1 MNIREWNRLSE
12 EDRSALLSRSE
23 SDITADLERVRPIV
37 EDVERRGDAALR
49 DYSRR
54 YDGAELEHLPLRV
67 APEEFDAAEEQLDE
81 ELKEALR
88 YAVEH
93 TRRFHRSQLPPG
105 QEFVELRPGLF
116 SGERALPLASAGL
129 YVPRG
134 RGSFPSMLYM
144 LAIPAVIAG
153 VPAVQVI
160 TPPGPDG
167 TVDPAC
173 LYTAR
178 LVGVSAVFRVGGAHG
193 IAALAYGTESI
204 PRVHKIVGPGSSI
217 VTAAKRLVSS
227 RVDIGL
233 PAGPSESMILA
244 DESADPWNTA
254 LDLLVEAEHGSDSC
268 ALLITPSRRLAE
280 QVAAFCNELLQ
291 ELPEKRRR
299 FVEEVFDRYGGVL
312 IADDEAAGAEIVN
325 RFAPEH
331 LQLRT
336 AAPFTTL
343 SRISN
348 AGEILL
354 GEHIPFSAANYAAG
368 VNAVLP
374 TGGWARSYSPVSVRD
389 FLKYSSV
396 VYAETPAYDDFAP
409 RVRRI
414 AEYEGFAA
422 HAAAVSKHSRK
433 EKRQEEEK

>member
-1 MNIREWNRLSE
+1 MSE
-12 EDRSALLSRSE
+12 EERSALLSRSE
-23 SDITADLERVRPIV
+23 SDISADLEKVQPIV
-37 EDVERRGDAALR
+37 EDVEHRGDAALR

-54 YDGAELEHLPLRV
+54 YDGADLKSLPLRV

-88 YAVEH
+88 YAVDH
-93 TRRFHRSQLPPG
+93 TRRFHRSQLPSG
-105 QEFVELRPGLF
+105 QEFTELRPGLF
-116 SGERALPLASAGL
+116 SGERPLPLASAGL

-153 VPAVQVI
+153 VPEVQVI

-178 LVGVSAVFRVGGAHG
+178 LVGVSAVYRVGGAHG
-193 IAALAYGTESI
+193 IAALAYGTESV
-204 PRVHKIVGPGSSI
+204 PGVHKIVGPGSSI

-254 LDLLVEAEHGSDSC
+254 LDLLVEAEHGADSC
-268 ALLITPSRRLAE
+268 ALMITSSRTLAE
-280 QVAAFCNELLQ
+280 HVAAYCEELLQ
-291 ELPEKRRR
+291 ELPEERRR
-299 FVEEVFDRYGGVL
+299 FVREVFARYGGIL
-312 IADDEAAGAEIVN
+312 IAEDEAAGAEVIN

-336 AAPFTTL
+336 ADPFTTL
-343 SRISN
+343 SRITN

-354 GEHIPFSAANYAAG
+354 GEHLPFSAANYAAG

-396 VYAETPAYDDFAP
+396 VYAERPAYDDFAP

-422 HAAAVSKHSRK
+422 HAAAVSKRSRK
-433 EKRQEEEK
+433 GKSREEEQ